1 MTALIIQVRSV
12 LNKLSKAKAAKLVRG
27 LIDMFLEMREENED
41 GCREIKL
48 CKVHFGKKQYLA
60 IDNFIFKHLR
70 SA

>member
-1 MTALIIQVRSV
+1 MTALIVQVRSV

-48 CKVHFGKKQYLA
+48 CKVRLIVGKYYY
-60 IDNFIFKHLR
+60 
-70 SA
+70 